1 LLLPLQRLD
10 LKAPFRGFA
19 VFAHPAFSKQT
30 FFFVKLLAQIK
41 KLVKN
46 TVTG

>member
-1 LLLPLQRLD
+1 LQRLD

-19 VFAHPAFSKQT
+19 AFAQPVFSTPAF
-30 FFFVKLLAQIK
+30 FCMKLLAQIK